1 MKLKELRKLIDKY
14 QHVRIFNDEYRMLYS
29 SYNDGDDITEYDEC
43 SIERLDV
50 SFDRALMII
59 LK

>member
-1 MKLKELRKLIDKY
+1 MKLKELRKLIDEY
-14 QHVRIFNDEYRMLYS
+14 QHVRIFNCDYKMLYS
-29 SYNDGDDITEYDEC
+29 SYNGNDIEVFDNQTVAH
-43 SIERLDV
+43 IDV